1 MKTRKLITSL
11 VVTGALAVGL
21 GPSLSPASGI
31 DRCPNDDPRLCPE
44 GTTSLTTS
52 VAPQST
58 TSIPQGT
65 VPEQQATTPPPVPQ
79 PSVVKPP
86 ARRPADAAPR
96 KAKARSENKK
106 KKKDEAD
113 KNNEQPQPQ
122 PGANAAPVS
131 APSNPGFALSVPGP
145 PAIGVPN
152 FFIEKFRIPPFLLPI
167 YQAAGTEYGVPWQV
181 LAAINEIE
189 TDYGRNLSVSSAGAM
204 GWMQFIPSS
213 WKMYGVDA
221 NADGRKDPYN
231 PVDAIFAAA
240 RYLKAAG
247 ADKNLRQAIFAY
259 NHAGWY
265 VDSVLLRAKLIGG
278 LPDDLVGALTGLTQ
292 GHFPVAARATYA
304 DSISKR
310 QLALRSR
317 SGNAAM
323 PVGGS
328 PTRRAINIYSRR
340 GSPVI
345 AVNDGI
351 VKKVGFSQSLG
362 RYVVLQDVYGNLYTY
377 AKLGKVAPSYPAPK
391 PRPISTTALAKTL
404 ELPPRDPR
412 PLQPA
417 TAGRQPA
424 SFGKAAAKPRRT
436 RLALRPVPV
445 AKERL
450 FAHPGRPNSY
460 RAGGEE
466 QLMQSGKP
474 VAGYTTFQAYFKQVL
489 GLGRNDVVL
498 RKLRPGSQ
506 VIAGTILGRIDK
518 TTSLAPHVSFSV
530 RPAGAKSP
538 AVDPKPI
545 LDGWKLLEST
555 AIYRAAGKNPFFGPD
570 ARNPSI
576 GQILLLSKE
585 ALERRVL
592 ADPRIKLYS
601 CGRRDVQAGQIDR
614 RVLATIEFLTASG
627 LRPTITSLRCGHSYY
642 TKGGTV
648 SEHSSGNAVDIAGI
662 NGIPIAGHQGAG
674 SITDITI
681 RRLLTLQGIMK
692 PHQIISL
699 MTFEGASNTMA
710 MADHADH
717 IHVGFQP
724 LFGANG
730 KLGQQFNAVLKPDQW
745 VKLIDRLNEI
755 DNPVVPVR
763 PSKAAIPASRAQGGR

>member
-11 VVTGALAVGL
+11 VVTGALSVGL
-21 GPSLSPASGI
+21 GSSLSPASGL
-31 DRCPNDDPRLCPE
+31 DRCEIKDPPPDPLLCPNAAANLSATAA
-44 GTTSLTTS
+44 GPNT
-52 VAPQST
+52 
-58 TSIPQGT
+58 
-65 VPEQQATTPPPVPQ
+65 ATTPGANTTQQTTEAPPPTPQ
-79 PSVVKPP
+79 PTVVTPP

-96 KAKARSENKK
+96 KTKAQPKK
-106 KKKDEAD
+106 KKKDE
-113 KNNEQPQPQ
+113 EQTQNQANQPR
-122 PGANAAPVS
+122 AAAPT
-131 APSNPGFALSVPGP
+131 NPGFALSVPGP
-145 PAIGVPN
+145 AAIGVPN

-189 TDYGRNLSVSSAGAM
+189 TDYGRNLNVSSAGAM

-213 WKMYGVDA
+213 WKTYGLDA
-221 NADGRKDPYN
+221 NDDGRKDPYN

-247 ADKNLRQAIFAY
+247 AETNLRQAIFSY

-265 VDSVLLRAKLIGG
+265 VDSVMLRAKLIGG

-292 GHFPVAARATYA
+292 GHFPVAARATYT
-304 DSISKR
+304 DGISKR
-310 QLALRSR
+310 QLALRTR

-323 PVGGS
+323 PVGSS
-328 PTRRAINIYSRR
+328 PTRRGINIYSRR
-340 GSPVI
+340 GAPVI

-351 VKKVGFSQSLG
+351 IKKVGFSQSLG
-362 RYVVLQDVYGNLYTY
+362 HYVVLQDVYGNVYTY
-377 AKLGKVAPSYPAPK
+377 AKLGRVAPSYPAPK
-391 PRPISTTALAKTL
+391 PRPLNATALAKTL
-404 ELPPRDPR
+404 DLPPRDPK

-424 SFGKAAAKPRRT
+424 AFAKTAT
-436 RLALRPVPV
+436 RSRHGRGLVRPAPL

-450 FAHPGRPNSY
+450 FAHPGRPSSY

-466 QLMQSGKP
+466 QLLQSGKP

-489 GLGRNDVVL
+489 GLDRKDVVL
-498 RKLRPGSQ
+498 RKLKPGAQ
-506 VIAGTILGRIDK
+506 VIGGTILGRIDK

-530 RPAGAKSP
+530 RPAGPKSP

-570 ARNPSI
+570 ARNPTI

-592 ADPRIKLYS
+592 ADPRINIYG

-614 RVLATIEFLTASG
+614 RVLATIEFLTSAG
-627 LRPTITSLRCGHSYY
+627 LKPTITSLKCGHSFY

-648 SEHSSGNAVDIAGI
+648 SEHSSGDAVDIAAV

-699 MTFEGASNTMA
+699 MTFEGASNTLA
-710 MADHADH
+710 MSDHADH

-745 VKLIDRLNEI
+745 VKLVNRLNEI
-755 DNPVVPVR
+755 DNPVVPVK
-763 PSKAAIPASRAQGGR
+763 PSKAAIPVSTTSSRARHGE

>member
-1 MKTRKLITSL
+1 MQTRKLITSL

-31 DRCPNDDPRLCPE
+31 DRCPNDDPKLCPE
-44 GTTSLTTS
+44 DTTSLSAS

-58 TSIPQGT
+58 TSTPQST

-79 PSVVKPP
+79 PNIVKPP

-96 KAKARSENKK
+96 KAKPQPEKK
-106 KKKDEAD
+106 KKKTEAD
-113 KNNEQPQPQ
+113 KNKQQPQSQ

-131 APSNPGFALSVPGP
+131 PSSNPGFALSVPGP

-167 YQAAGTEYGVPWQV
+167 YQAAGTEYAVPWQV

-323 PVGGS
+323 AVGGS

-340 GSPVI
+340 GAPVI

-424 SFGKAAAKPRRT
+424 SFGKAAAKPQRT
-436 RLALRPVPV
+436 RLALRRVPV

-489 GLGRNDVVL
+489 GLGRDDVVL

-506 VIAGTILGRIDK
+506 VISGTILGRIDK

-530 RPAGAKSP
+530 RPAGPKSP

-627 LRPTITSLRCGHSYY
+627 LRPTITSLKCGHSYY

-648 SEHSSGNAVDIAGI
+648 SEHSSGDAVDIAAI

-710 MADHADH
+710 LADHADH

-763 PSKAAIPASRAQGGR
+763 PSKAAIPVSRAQGGR

>member
-21 GPSLSPASGI
+21 GSSLSPASGV
-31 DRCPNDDPRLCPE
+31 DRCPYDNPKLCPDA
-44 GTTSLTTS
+44 TSSLN
-52 VAPQST
+52 
-58 TSIPQGT
+58 T
-65 VPEQQATTPPPVPQ
+65 VTEQQATTPPPTPEPTVVEP
-79 PSVVKPP
+79 PS
-86 ARRPADAAPR
+86 RRPADAGPR
-96 KAKARSENKK
+96 KAEANPKK
-106 KKKDEAD
+106 KEAQTNKQQD
-113 KNNEQPQPQ
+113 QNQSQ
-122 PGANAAPVS
+122 GATPSPV
-131 APSNPGFALSVPGP
+131 ATPSNPGFALSIPGP

-189 TDYGRNLSVSSAGAM
+189 TDYGRNLSTSSAGAM

-213 WKMYGVDA
+213 WKTYGIDA
-221 NADGRKDPYN
+221 NDDGRKDPYN

-247 ADKNLRQAIFAY
+247 GDKNLRQAIFAY

-292 GHFPVAARATYA
+292 GHFPVAARATYT
-304 DSISKR
+304 DGISKG
-310 QLALRSR
+310 QLALHGRT
-317 SGNAAM
+317 GNAAV
-323 PVGGS
+323 PVSGS
-328 PTRRAINIYSRR
+328 PTRRAINIYSHR
-340 GSPVI
+340 GAPVI

-351 VKKVGFSQSLG
+351 IKKVGFNSSLG
-362 RYVVLQDVYGNLYTY
+362 HYVVLQDVYGNLYTY

-391 PRPISTTALAKTL
+391 PRPISSVALAKSL

-424 SFGKAAAKPRRT
+424 TFGKAATAKSRPT

-450 FAHPGRPNSY
+450 FAHPGRPNAY
-460 RAGGEE
+460 RAGGDE

-498 RKLRPGSQ
+498 RKLKPGSQ

-518 TTSLAPHVSFSV
+518 TTSIAPHVSFSV
-530 RPAGAKSP
+530 RPAGPRSP

-585 ALERRVL
+585 ALERRLL

-614 RVLATIEFLTASG
+614 RVLATVEFLTASG
-627 LRPTITSLRCGHSYY
+627 LRPTISSFKCGHSFY
-642 TKGGTV
+642 TKGGIV
-648 SEHSSGNAVDIAGI
+648 SEHSSGNAVDISAI

-710 MADHADH
+710 MSDHADH

-763 PSKAAIPASRAQGGR
+763 PSKAAIPVNPAGNGR

>member
-1 MKTRKLITSL
+1 MKKRKLITSL
-11 VVTGALAVGL
+11 VVTGALTVGL
-21 GPSLSPASGI
+21 GSSLSPASGV
-31 DRCPNDDPRLCPE
+31 DRCPYDDLNLCPE
-44 GTTSLTTS
+44 GTASLTGAVTP
-52 VAPQST
+52 AST
-58 TSIPQGT
+58 T
-65 VPEQQATTPPPVPQ
+65 ATTPPTITTQEQTTATGPTPE
-79 PSVVKPP
+79 PTKPP
-86 ARRPADAAPR
+86 AQRPTNVAPR
-96 KAKARSENKK
+96 KPEANPKKKEEGEKK
-106 KKKDEAD
+106 KKTDE
-113 KNNEQPQPQ
+113 EQKQQ
-122 PGANAAPVS
+122 GATPSPVT
-131 APSNPGFALSVPGP
+131 APSNPGFALSVPGA

-189 TDYGRNLSVSSAGAM
+189 SDYGRNLSTSSAGAM

-213 WKMYGVDA
+213 WKTYGVDA
-221 NADGRKDPYN
+221 NDDGRKDPYN

-247 ADKNLRQAIFAY
+247 GDKNLRQAIFAY

-292 GHFPVAARATYA
+292 GHFPVAARATYT
-304 DSISKR
+304 DGISKR
-310 QLALRSR
+310 QLALRGR
-317 SGNAAM
+317 AGNAAV

-328 PTRRAINIYSRR
+328 PTRRTINIYSRR
-340 GSPVI
+340 GAPVI

-351 VKKVGFSQSLG
+351 IKKVGVSRTLG
-362 RYVVLQDVYGNLYTY
+362 HYVVLQDVYGNLYTY
-377 AKLGKVAPSYPAPK
+377 AQLGKVAPSYPAPK
-391 PRPISTTALAKTL
+391 PRPVSTAALAKTL

-424 SFGKAAAKPRRT
+424 TFGKAAAATKSRRT

-450 FAHPGRPNSY
+450 FAHPGRPHAY

-489 GLGRNDVVL
+489 GLGRDDVVL

-530 RPAGAKSP
+530 RPAGPKSP

-592 ADPRIKLYS
+592 ADPRIKIYS

-614 RVLATIEFLTASG
+614 RVLATVEFLTASG
-627 LRPTITSLRCGHSYY
+627 LKPTITSFRCGHSFY
-642 TKGGTV
+642 TKGGIV
-648 SEHSSGNAVDIAGI
+648 SEHSSGNAVDIAAI

-674 SITDITI
+674 SIADITI

-699 MTFEGASNTMA
+699 MTFEGASNTLS

-763 PSKAAIPASRAQGGR
+763 PSKAAIPAKPAGSGR